1 MYVLYHV
8 LGEENISYKYFIYDN
23 KFENI
28 SMKVGCVC
36 GYYIYRMEYKKGIEI
51 NLLLNKTDWLEGID
65 STKWCWPVIGL
76 SHLTKP
82 DDDGGMNKSKLIAII
97 QELNSFTNQTT
108 L

>member
-23 KFENI
+23 KFENV
-28 SMKVGCVC
+28 STKVGCVC
-36 GYYIYRMEYKKGIEI
+36 GYYTRFTEWNIKKGIEI
-51 NLLLNKTDWLEGID
+51 NLLLNETDWP
-65 STKWCWPVIGL
+65 CWPVIGL

-82 DDDGGMNKSKLIAII
+82 DDGGMNKSKLIAII
-97 QELNSFTNQTT
+97 QQTNSYTNQTT